1 MADIDFFGAI
11 MKKVLA
17 TLAGALFFF
26 GAEARAD
33 ILWTVDGTFTDGTT
47 VTGTFSINQYGFLD
61 NNFSLTTH
69 ANGAFAGFTYTAS
82 DSYYSNG
89 TFYVDAQPGYQQDL
103 HLQFLDALTALN
115 PNNPI
120 VGGNPGPSYECI
132 DSFSCFNQ
140 TGGTIR
146 YIESGFAAAVPEA
159 STWLMFLIGMVGI
172 GLVGLRRNGAVLF
185 RLA

>member
-1 MADIDFFGAI
+1 
-11 MKKVLA
+11 MKTGSKVLA
-17 TLAGALFFF
+17 AFVGALLCF

-47 VTGTFSINQYGFLD
+47 VTGTFSINQYGYLD

-69 ANGAFAGFTYTAS
+69 PNGAFGGFTYTAS

-103 HLQFLDALTALN
+103 HLQFLDALTSPN

-132 DSFSCFNQ
+132 NSYSCFNQ

-146 YIESGFAAAVPEA
+146 YIDAGFAAAVPEA
-159 STWLMFLIGMVGI
+159 STWLMLLIGMVGI
-172 GLVGLRRNGAVLF
+172 GLMGLRRGKGSLVTSN
-185 RLA
+185 LA

>member
-1 MADIDFFGAI
+1 
-11 MKKVLA
+11 MKTRSKVLA
-17 TLAGALFFF
+17 ALVGVLVCF
-26 GAEARAD
+26 GAEAQAD

-47 VTGTFSINQYGFLD
+47 VTGTFSINQYGYLD

-69 ANGAFAGFTYTAS
+69 ASGAFGGFTYTAS
-82 DSYYSNG
+82 DSYYANG

-115 PNNPI
+115 PSNPI

-132 DSFSCFNQ
+132 ASYSCYNQ

-146 YIESGFAAAVPEA
+146 YIDAGFAAAVPEA
-159 STWLMFLIGMVGI
+159 STWLMFLIGMAGI
-172 GLVGLRRNGAVLF
+172 GLMGLRRNRAVL
-185 RLA
+185 LPLS